1 MSEILSKLFE
11 KTLKSCEVPDSLS
24 QDTCFSERYV
34 FVTLIDEL
42 LHSSTPKTKVFWNLW
57 QESSANAA
65 IVWGDSIPLFF
76 IICIAIVNVKAVRQ
90 KISKNYV
97 ENSRRLPYYY
107 K

>member
-34 FVTLIDEL
+34 FVTLIGKL

-65 IVWGDSIPLFF
+65 IVWGGLHPLIFHYLY
-76 IICIAIVNVKAVRQ
+76 CNCKCQGSSA
-90 KISKNYV
+90 KNI
-97 ENSRRLPYYY
+97 EKLC
-107 K
+107 